1 MRICFC
7 DDEPSVHL
15 LLEKMVSDW
24 SQKKKIP
31 CKMVHYSNAQELLF
45 QTEETF
51 DFDCMLLDIQ
61 MEGIDGIAL
70 AKKIRQSDK
79 SVLIA
84 FLTGVREYAPEGYEV
99 QAARYLLKPVRQEK
113 LFELL
118 DLAAKRSET
127 QTRKSLLIET
137 EGEIKKLYFDEIF
150 AVESQGHFLIYHC
163 KQGQLRQKT
172 SFVKIKPQL
181 DERFVMTHRS
191 FCVNLAHVTGIARAD
206 CILDNGEKIPVSRSA
221 YRPLN
226 EAFIRY
232 YKEGEIQ

>member
-31 CKMVHYSNAQELLF
+31 CKIVHYSNAQELLF

-99 QAARYLLKPVRQEK
+99 QAARYLSNLCSRKNFLSCWIWQQSVPKRKP
-113 LFELL
+113 
-118 DLAAKRSET
+118 
-127 QTRKSLLIET
+127 
-137 EGEIKKLYFDEIF
+137 
-150 AVESQGHFLIYHC
+150 
-163 KQGQLRQKT
+163 
-172 SFVKIKPQL
+172 
-181 DERFVMTHRS
+181 ERA
-191 FCVNLAHVTGIARAD
+191 C
-206 CILDNGEKIPVSRSA
+206 
-221 YRPLN
+221 
-226 EAFIRY
+226 
-232 YKEGEIQ
+232 

>member
-24 SQKKKIP
+24 SRQKKVSCRIS
-31 CKMVHYSNAQELLF
+31 HYSNAEELLF

-51 DFDCMLLDIQ
+51 DFDLILLDIQ
-61 MEGIDGIAL
+61 MEGTDGISL
-70 AKKIRQSDK
+70 AKQIRQSDK

-84 FLTGVREYAPEGYEV
+84 CLTGAGEYAPEGYEV
-99 QAARYLLKPVRQEK
+99 QAARYLLKPVQREK

-118 DLAAKRSET
+118 NLAKSYSET
-127 QTRKSLLIET
+127 TSKKSLLVEI
-137 EGEIKKLYFDEIF
+137 EGETRKLYFNEIF

-163 KQGQLRQKT
+163 KQGQLRQKS

-181 DERFVMTHRS
+181 DERFVSTHRS
-191 FCVNLAHVTGIARAD
+191 FCVNLDHVTGITRTD
-206 CILDNGEKIPVSRSA
+206 CILDNGEQIPVSRSA

-232 YKEGEIQ
+232 YKEGEIE